1 VLSRGIKIPY
11 ALYKEELHHWRELGT
26 NNSGEITMDFQ
37 ELACMNNL
45 GTVYYQMGDYDEARP
60 LLEDA
65 MSTRRDALGNN
76 HPHTMSTISNLG
88 SVLMEI
94 GDHKVGM
101 ELLEEAAVSA
111 LRVLG
116 PDHPKTRSLSQQFE
130 EWREV
135 AKLDMRAVGTV
146 VGLASRADLNDQVV
160 GVLSFDHDRGRY
172 VCRRRDGG
180 TNIRLKPENLA

>member
-1 VLSRGIKIPY
+1 
-11 ALYKEELHHWRELGT
+11 
-26 NNSGEITMDFQ
+26 MDFQ

-116 PDHPKTRSLSQQFE
+116 LDHPKTRSL
-130 EWREV
+130 
-135 AKLDMRAVGTV
+135 K
-146 VGLASRADLNDQVV
+146 
-160 GVLSFDHDRGRY
+160 
-172 VCRRRDGG
+172 RDILHGDV
-180 TNIRLKPENLA
+180 